1 MLGAHKTCL
10 KTLQDF
16 RSFQLR
22 VFLLSCFYLMSDLLI
37 LYISI
42 FTYLFFLFFL
52 SLFSFFFFY
61 SLLFYLFSFFVFF
74 FLFHFSLFIFFI
86 YLFFVIV
93 ICYFDLSQNF
103 YCHGVSIFFL
113 DQFSCTSLLGFVY
126 LDLST
131 WISLGSKCLLYYV

>member
-1 MLGAHKTCL
+1 MFKDTA
-10 KTLQDF
+10 
-16 RSFQLR
+16 RFQ
-22 VFLLSCFYLMSDLLI
+22 V
-37 LYISI
+37 ISI
-42 FTYLFFLFFL
+42 ACVFVVLFLSHVWFIDFIYIYIYLFIFSIF
-52 SLFSFFFFY
+52 SFSFFFF
-61 SLLFYLFSFFVFF
+61 LFLFAFILFVFFFFF

-113 DQFSCTSLLGFVY
+113 DSFTCTSLLGFVY

-131 WISLGSKCLLYYV
+131 WISLGSKCLLHYV